1 MNPKETAVVAKN
13 AAANVVRGCATAA
26 VALALPAFLTRLM
39 SIDSYGV
46 WSLVLQMSAFVSYL
60 DFGIQT
66 AIGRFVAHAAERKD
80 TEQRDR
86 ILSTAL
92 AALGISGAMGIVAAG
107 GLAVVMPSIFH
118 SIPHELLA
126 QARVALLL
134 VAGSMAVG
142 LPFSVFNG
150 IFVGLQRYEIP
161 AAVIGVSRLFSA
173 AVLILVAREHGGL
186 LQMAVAVAVVNFGA
200 YGTQYLLYRWL
211 APRARFS
218 SELVSRR
225 SGHELFDYCF
235 SLSIWSLGMLLVS
248 GFDITLVGY
257 FDFGKIAYYS
267 VAATLILFLGGLQN
281 AIFSTLIPS
290 TAVVQ
295 ARGDAKQLG
304 QIVVTAT
311 RYGMFLLLL
320 TGLPLIFAAR
330 PILNLWVGQQYAVGG
345 ALILEVLTIANVI
358 RLCGLPYSAALI
370 GTGQQRLAT
379 VTPILEGVCNFLV
392 SIAAGYLF
400 GAIGVALGT
409 LVGAIVGILGHIFY
423 NLPRTREIRLK
434 VLDFLKEG
442 LLRPT
447 ICALP
452 IIAVAT
458 ALWLAGVSSPM
469 VARPA
474 VVLGA
479 TATAVLLWRY
489 GLLPSER
496 DKLRLSRLVALW

>member
-1 MNPKETAVVAKN
+1 MNPKETAVVVKN

-26 VALALPAFLTRLM
+26 VALGLPAFLTRLM
-39 SIDSYGV
+39 SVDSYGV

-66 AIGRFVAHAAERKD
+66 AIGRFVAHAAERGD

-86 ILSTAL
+86 IVSTAL
-92 AALGISGAMGIVAAG
+92 AALTISGIIGVVAAG
-107 GLAVVMPSIFH
+107 GLAVLMPWIFH
-118 SIPHELLA
+118 RIPHELLG
-126 QARVALLL
+126 QGRVALLL

-150 IFVGLQRYEIP
+150 IFVGLQRYEVP
-161 AAVIGVSRLFSA
+161 AAVIGGSRVVSAFL
-173 AVLILVAREHGGL
+173 LILVAREGGGL
-186 LQMAVAVAVVNFGA
+186 THMAAALAAVNLGA
-200 YGTQYLLYRWL
+200 YGAQYLLYRWL
-211 APRARFS
+211 APRACFS
-218 SELVSRR
+218 RQLISRQ
-225 SGHELFDYCF
+225 SGHELFEYCF
-235 SLSIWSLGMLLVS
+235 SLSIWSLGMLFVS
-248 GFDITLVGY
+248 GLDITLVGY
-257 FDFGKIAYYS
+257 FDFGKVAYYS

-281 AIFSTLIPS
+281 AVFSTLIPS

-320 TGLPLIFAAR
+320 TGLPLVFGSKL
-330 PILNLWVGQQYAVGG
+330 ILGVWVGRQYAVGG
-345 ALILEVLTIANVI
+345 ALILEVLTVANVI

-379 VTPILEGVCNFLV
+379 VTPILEGVSNFLV
-392 SIAAGYLF
+392 SIVAGYLF
-400 GAIGVALGT
+400 GAIGIALGT

-423 NLPRTREIRLK
+423 NMPRTREIRLQ

-442 LLRPT
+442 ILRPT
-447 ICALP
+447 ICVLP
-452 IIAVAT
+452 LIV
-458 ALWLAGVSSPM
+458 V
-469 VARPA
+469 A
-474 VVLGA
+474 VVLWVAALSSPLVARGAIMLGAAA
-479 TATAVLLWRY
+479 TAILLWRY

-496 DKLRLSRLVALW
+496 DKLRLSRLVAL